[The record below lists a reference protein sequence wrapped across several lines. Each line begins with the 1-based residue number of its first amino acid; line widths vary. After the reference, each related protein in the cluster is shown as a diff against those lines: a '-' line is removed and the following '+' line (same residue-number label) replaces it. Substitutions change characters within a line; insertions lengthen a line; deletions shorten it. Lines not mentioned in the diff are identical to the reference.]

1 LVDLI
6 LIAAPSRVDS
16 PLMAIATEPT
26 PVRETASATSSED
39 GGQSSEV
46 ASQEPLSRSH
56 MQRMDALARANH
68 IRSQRAQLKRE
79 LKAGRVSIADLL
91 VQPPSC
97 IDTAKVFDLLLAVP
111 RYGRVKVNKVL
122 AHCRISPSK
131 TVGGLSERQ
140 RAELVTMLRR

>member
-1 LVDLI
+1 
-6 LIAAPSRVDS
+6 
-16 PLMAIATEPT
+16 MAIATEPT
-26 PVRETASATSSED
+26 PRQQTAPPAAHPAPTAKPAISP
-39 GGQSSEV
+39 G
-46 ASQEPLSRSH
+46 EPLSRSH

-79 LKAGRVSIADLL
+79 LKSGRVSIDQLL
-91 VQPPSC
+91 LEPPSC

>member
-1 LVDLI
+1 
-6 LIAAPSRVDS
+6 
-16 PLMAIATEPT
+16 MAIATDTTPPSSPEAPT
-26 PVRETASATSSED
+26 AERDAAAKGQVTASEA
-39 GGQSSEV
+39 
-46 ASQEPLSRSH
+46 LSRSH

-79 LKAGRVSIADLL
+79 LKAGRVSIDKLL
-91 VQPPSC
+91 LQPPAC

-140 RAELVTMLRR
+140 RGELVAMLRR